1 MGAEQLITKP
11 MDIIG
16 KIDNTFLTIIVL
28 IFVLFSSL
36 SSNLI
41 SNYIPTQNALI
52 NLMPSKL
59 DLKSYGMFIF
69 LLGLI
74 IAGLWPS
81 ILSLV
86 GAASFINSLSAFFG
100 PIFGIVIADYY
111 FIKKEKI
118 DHKDLFF
125 DRENNIYF
133 YSHGWNYKSLY
144 SLIIGFIF
152 SFSILWNYSFQDIK
166 TFSWI
171 IGSLVSFLIYYLLNN
186 KK

>member
-1 MGAEQLITKP
+1 MK
-11 MDIIG
+11 
-16 KIDNTFLTIIVL
+16 
-28 IFVLFSSL
+28 
-36 SSNLI
+36 
-41 SNYIPTQNALI
+41 
-52 NLMPSKL
+52 
-59 DLKSYGMFIF
+59 
-69 LLGLI
+69 
-74 IAGLWPS
+74 
-81 ILSLV
+81 
-86 GAASFINSLSAFFG
+86 
-100 PIFGIVIADYY
+100 
-111 FIKKEKI
+111 KI

-171 IGSLVSFLIYYLLNN
+171 FGSLVSFLIYYLLNN